1 MDKFQ
6 VATLASS
13 ILLGGATLA
22 SYVPLVK
29 QQVTN
34 KHDYW
39 LGFPKECRIVF
50 YVLQVLAA
58 VGFVTFV
65 VSYLRDGNFT
75 QGLFSY
81 HPAIVPII
89 VTIMLAACFAWG
101 LAVVAY
107 MNRKTASAGKW
118 LKWVCVVALVV
129 TAVCAMLLLA
139 GNAESESPKW
149 YALLGLLCFA
159 LVTVLGDGVAWN
171 ARFILNY

>member
-39 LGFPKECRIVF
+39 LGFPKGCKIVF
-50 YVLQVLAA
+50 YVFQVLAA
-58 VGFVTFV
+58 VGFVAFV

-81 HPAIVPII
+81 HPAVVPTI

-107 MNRKTASAGKW
+107 MNKKTRKW
-118 LKWVCVVALVV
+118 LKWVCVVALVI

-139 GNAESESPKW
+139 GTVESESPKW
-149 YALLGLLCFA
+149 YVLLGLLCFA
-159 LVTVLGDGVAWN
+159 LVTVLGDAVAWN
-171 ARFILNY
+171 ARFILKF